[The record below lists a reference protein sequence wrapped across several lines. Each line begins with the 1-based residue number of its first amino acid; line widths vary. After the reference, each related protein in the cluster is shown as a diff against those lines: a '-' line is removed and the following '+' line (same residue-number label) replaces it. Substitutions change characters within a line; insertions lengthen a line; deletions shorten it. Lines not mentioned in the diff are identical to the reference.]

1 MGEEYRK
8 IKRERVARQNPN
20 AAMLADNPLADTMS
34 DSLSL
39 KDRPELPVPVAVEL
53 PEVEEVKAEEKG
65 FSGTSYWQPYGG
77 ALSFDELE
85 AYQKTMAEVEH
96 MESVTYQ
103 FRSIIENVLY
113 NDDVAHNEKAIMIQT
128 AASVYTGRLQSFEY
142 EKSFLDKV
150 KQFFGKKE
158 KVLPDS
164 AMGVIKTKDGHRW
177 FGHYTNNYKDREG
190 ETISAE
196 AHKEFVAF
204 VKQNPDRM
212 PLFRSWHLKGTDR
225 EKEADFLE
233 YFDGFL
239 VASGPLTKK
248 EAEELEK
255 AIAYDD
261 GQTGMS
267 HGLYVLAR
275 DPQDKNVIT
284 RYRSFEVSD
293 LPLANA
299 ANGFTG
305 INTKE
310 ANMADA
316 KFERLKAT
324 IGEEA
329 AKKVVDQI
337 GDSKEVLEELGVE
350 SKEEEIVA
358 EEKEE
363 VEEEVAE
370 EVVEEVEEAKETES
384 AVKEL
389 AMAIVEEL
397 KLKDLSDVI
406 LEQGK
411 TIKSLVKTVSSL
423 QKEEDE
429 KVADLIEDKSI
440 GGQLWKAS
448 EADDNLVPDD
458 EAELIAKPN
467 AELAWVEEVM

>member
-1 MGEEYRK
+1 MGEDYRK
-8 IKRERVARQNPN
+8 QKRERVARQNPI
-20 AAMLADNPLADTMS
+20 AATLADSPLADTMLES
-34 DSLSL
+34 MSL
-39 KDRPELPVPVAVEL
+39 KDNPEAQFVQSEKPSAEVA
-53 PEVEEVKAEEKG
+53 EVTVSDEKG
-65 FSGTSYWQPYGG
+65 MAGTSYWQPYGG
-77 ALSFDELE
+77 AISFDELE

-103 FRSIIENVLY
+103 FRSIIENVLK
-113 NDDVAHNEKAIMIQT
+113 NDDVPHNEKAIMIQT
-128 AASVYTGRLQSFEY
+128 AASVYTGKLQSFEY

-150 KQFFGKKE
+150 KEFFGKKE
-158 KVLPDS
+158 QELPDS

-190 ETISAE
+190 EIISAE
-196 AHKEFVAF
+196 AHKEFVAY

-212 PLFRSWHLKGTDR
+212 PLFRTWHLKGTDR
-225 EKEADFLE
+225 AKEADFLE

-239 VASGPLTKK
+239 VASGPLTEK

-267 HGLYVLAR
+267 HGLYVLGR

-284 RYRSFEVSD
+284 RYRTYEVSD

-305 INTKE
+305 IYTKE
-310 ANMADA
+310 AKMADA
-316 KFERLKAT
+316 KFDRLKAT

-329 AKKVVDQI
+329 AKKVADQI
-337 GDSKEVLEELGVE
+337 SDSKEVLEELGVE
-350 SKEEEIVA
+350 SKEEEIV
-358 EEKEE
+358 

-370 EVVEEVEEAKETES
+370 EVVEEVEEVEEAKETDP

-389 AMAIVEEL
+389 AMAIVKEL
-397 KLKDLSDVI
+397 KLKELSEVI

-411 TIKSLVKTVSSL
+411 TIKSLVEGVSSL

-429 KVADLIEDKSI
+429 KIADLIEDKSI
-440 GGQLWKAS
+440 GATLWKAS
-448 EADDNLVPDD
+448 EAEETLVPDE

-467 AELAWVEEVM
+467 SETAWVEEVM